1 MNQILMIDNKKKK
14 STKHHAEVKSIV
26 RFFAIV
32 IIIFAL
38 CIIGH
43 SSYALYRDARGNDTS
58 DLANV
63 TMTRVNDTLIVN
75 VSSARVIENFI
86 YSWGNSEQT
95 SVSEGLQEFQE
106 EITLPNENSVLNIIL
121 EDESGRATTY
131 TKEIIL
137 DGVDITKPTIN
148 ISKQSTS
155 IRIEARDENVIGYI
169 TYRIDDGEEI
179 RVDKNNEGDNV
190 IQYALTDI
198 GRGEHTIYVTAV
210 DEAGNFAEDEQAI
223 IVSSDTP
230 QITDLHIDYETG
242 KLIIGVSDVDGIAD
256 IEVNL
261 NGAVYRMTDIN
272 QTEATF
278 SLDLVPG
285 TNTFSIKITNVN
297 GLSAEGVREFEY
309 VQ

>member
-14 STKHHAEVKSIV
+14 ITKQADVKNIV

-32 IIIFAL
+32 IIVFAL

-43 SSYALYRDARGNDTS
+43 SSYALYRDARGSDTS
-58 DLANV
+58 DLASV
-63 TMTRVNDTLIVN
+63 SMTRVNDTLIVN
-75 VSSARVIENFI
+75 VSSSRVIENFI

-106 EITLPNENSVLNIIL
+106 EIILPNGNSVLNIIL
-121 EDESGRATTY
+121 EDEEGRATTY

-137 DGVDITKPTIN
+137 DGIDITKPTIN
-148 ISKQSTS
+148 ISKQATS
-155 IRIEARDENVIGYI
+155 IRLEARDENVISYM

-179 RVDKNNEGDNV
+179 RIDKNNPDDNS
-190 IQYALTDI
+190 IQYAIIDI

-210 DEAGNFAEDEQAI
+210 DEAGNKEEEEQAI
-223 IVSSDTP
+223 IVSSDIP
-230 QITDLHIDYETG
+230 QITQLEIDYEAG
-242 KLIIGVSDVDGIAD
+242 QLIIGVSDVDGIDD

-261 NGAVYRMTDIN
+261 NGAVYRLTDVN

-278 SLDLVPG
+278 SLNLVPG

-297 GLSAEGVREFEY
+297 GLSAEGVKEFEY

>member
-14 STKHHAEVKSIV
+14 SKNHHAEVKSIV

-43 SSYALYRDARGNDTS
+43 SSYALYRDARGSDTS

-75 VSSARVIENFI
+75 VSSTRVIENFI

-155 IRIEARDENVIGYI
+155 IRIEARDENVIDYI

-179 RVDKNNEGDNV
+179 RVDKNNEDDNV

-210 DEAGNFAEDEQAI
+210 DEAGNTEEAEQAI

-230 QITDLHIDYETG
+230 QITQLYIDYETG